1 MSGTDEQDG
10 HGRWRGARVGHRR
23 NVRAS
28 EPAEQRRTEQT
39 IFGEDHAIA
48 RQQVRLVNAS

>member
-39 IFGEDHAIA
+39 IFREDHAIA